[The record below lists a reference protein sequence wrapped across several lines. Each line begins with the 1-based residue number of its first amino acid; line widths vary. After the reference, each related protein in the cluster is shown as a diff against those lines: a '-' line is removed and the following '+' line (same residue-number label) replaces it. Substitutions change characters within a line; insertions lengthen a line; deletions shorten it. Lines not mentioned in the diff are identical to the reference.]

1 LQAHV
6 VSFKKAKTFYC
17 GHELMEQ
24 CKNPKPKMPKQRRRS
39 ISTH

>member
-1 LQAHV
+1 
-6 VSFKKAKTFYC
+6 
-17 GHELMEQ
+17 MEQ